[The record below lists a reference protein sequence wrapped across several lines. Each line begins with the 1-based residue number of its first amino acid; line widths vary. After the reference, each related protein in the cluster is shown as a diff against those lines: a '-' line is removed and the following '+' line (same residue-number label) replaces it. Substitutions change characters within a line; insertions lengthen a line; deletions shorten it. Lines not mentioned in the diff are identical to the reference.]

1 MKRVVLAVLI
11 AFVLMTV
18 PLVTISSAATYT
30 VQPGDTLYLIGK
42 KFNINY
48 TEIQKANNL
57 QSSYLYP
64 GQVLTI
70 PTSSGQNSGYF
81 NYTVQRG
88 DTLFLIGKKFGVNY
102 RDIMSFNGISN
113 PTIYPGQV
121 LKIPT
126 ARTTVGSGIVGS
138 RGSFSWRDIELMAR
152 VVSGEARGEPFV
164 GQVAVASV
172 ILNRLKNPLF
182 PNTIAGVI
190 YQPWA
195 FTAVYDGQI
204 NVPPV
209 KSAYE
214 AVAAAI
220 RGWDPTGG
228 ALYYWNPARATS
240 PWVWTRKIITAI
252 GNHIFAI

>member
-1 MKRVVLAVLI
+1 VVFAVLLAFALI
-11 AFVLMTV
+11 AV

-42 KFNINY
+42 KFNISY

-57 QSSYLYP
+57 KSSYIYP

-70 PTSSGQNSGYF
+70 PTSSGQNPGYF
-81 NYTVQRG
+81 LYTVQRG

-102 RDIMSFNGISN
+102 RDIMSFNGIWNS
-113 PTIYPGQV
+113 TIYPGQV

-126 ARTTVGSGIVGS
+126 SRTTVGS

-152 VVSGEARGEPFV
+152 VVSAEARGEPFV
-164 GQVAVASV
+164 GQVAVAAV
-172 ILNRLKNPLF
+172 ILNRLRSPLF
-182 PNTIAGVI
+182 PNTIAGIV

-204 NVPPV
+204 NAPPTS
-209 KSAYE
+209 SAYE
-214 AVAAAI
+214 AVAAAT

-228 ALYYWNPARATS
+228 ALYYWNPAKATN
-240 PWVWTRKIITAI
+240 PWMWTRQITAVI
-252 GNHIFAI
+252 GNHIFAR